1 MNTQPYELRDVREV
15 FADVENAVAGLEELP
30 RLLQLLIDNYN
41 LDSAELTENERFDL
55 GMASNT
61 LYSVL
66 YIVQS
71 NLYTMSDKLRNISIK
86 KDLDQE
92 DTETAK

>member
-1 MNTQPYELRDVREV
+1 MNNTAYSLREVREV
-15 FADVENAVAGLEELP
+15 FTEVENATAGLDELP

-41 LDSAELTENERFDL
+41 LDSTELTENEMFDL
-55 GMASNT
+55 GMASHT
-61 LYSVL
+61 IYSVL

-71 NLYTMSDKLRNISIK
+71 SLYNMSDKLRSISIK

>member
-15 FADVENAVAGLEELP
+15 FTEVENAVAGLDLLP
-30 RLLQLLIDNYN
+30 QLLQLLIDRYN
-41 LDSAELTENERFDL
+41 LDSNELTENEMFDL
-55 GMASNT
+55 SRASNT

-66 YIVQS
+66 YTVQS
-71 NLYTMSDKLRNISIK
+71 SLYTMNEKLENISIR